1 MAEHD
6 DDDLAS
12 QLRLST
18 VEVITLHALRLQMM
32 QHDVERERRQK
43 VRERKQ
49 DVIRQFH
56 DEFRQLLVANGD
68 EMPHVDLSSAGVAAD
83 LAHAVDR
90 RSRAMILLIELMTFN
105 PWFPSLGWVSAAR
118 KEALKSAVG
127 QLSGVSQ
134 DDFDAATTEF
144 DGLIKQLRR
153 KSIRWGR
160 VAAASV
166 VGLVVGAAT
175 AGWAAPLVGGA
186 IGASMGFYGA
196 AATSAGL
203 AVLGGGSLAAGGF
216 GVLGGTILVSGVGG
230 VFAAGAAGAAARFTR
245 IGAAAVVADAIKLD
259 LLARLVLADSKDRDQ
274 KLRRVAEGLQN
285 RINEFSEKINSL
297 SERIASL
304 KADNKRLSAE
314 NSSLKEELAKLRED
328 RAEAHNTRAILEVVL
343 DRLPA
348 IAS

>member
-1 MAEHD
+1 
-6 DDDLAS
+6 
-12 QLRLST
+12 
-18 VEVITLHALRLQMM
+18 
-32 QHDVERERRQK
+32 
-43 VRERKQ
+43 
-49 DVIRQFH
+49 
-56 DEFRQLLVANGD
+56 
-68 EMPHVDLSSAGVAAD
+68 
-83 LAHAVDR
+83 
-90 RSRAMILLIELMTFN
+90 
-105 PWFPSLGWVSAAR
+105 
-118 KEALKSAVG
+118 
-127 QLSGVSQ
+127 
-134 DDFDAATTEF
+134 
-144 DGLIKQLRR
+144 
-153 KSIRWGR
+153 
-160 VAAASV
+160 
-166 VGLVVGAAT
+166 
-175 AGWAAPLVGGA
+175 
-186 IGASMGFYGA
+186 MGFYGA

>member
-68 EMPHVDLSSAGVAAD
+68 EMPHVDLFSAGVA
-83 LAHAVDR
+83 
-90 RSRAMILLIELMTFN
+90 LLIELMTFN